1 MICVDAS
8 LAAKW
13 VLPED
18 YSDEALALY
27 SASAELGEPIVAPAL
42 LPYEVTNILH
52 LRTIRSDLS
61 SPDAQTL
68 LARFL
73 AFPVLL
79 QESPRL
85 HERALSLA
93 ALFDLSA
100 TYDAHYLAL
109 AEQLECAFWTDD
121 RRLLRQLNGKASYV
135 HWIGDYREAG
145 S

>member
-13 VLPED
+13 ILPEE
-18 YSDEALALY
+18 YSEEALALY
-27 SASAELGEPIVAPAL
+27 SASARSGEPIVAPAL
-42 LPYEVTNILH
+42 LPYEVTNILR

-61 SPDAQTL
+61 STDAQTL
-68 LARFL
+68 LTRFL

-93 ALFDLSA
+93 ALFNLAA

-135 HWIGDYREAG
+135 HWIGDYSEAG